1 MRTQT
6 RTRLGWSAASALAVV
21 MLAPELAQAQQT
33 GLFPLAPIRRQ
44 RPPCA
49 MEDPVYRLYR
59 TEYFG
64 YHPTCW
70 RRFPSGWGCP
80 SADAPDAAKEFKVLP
95 RDLPSSE
102 NSFQGPDAPDAEMP
116 ANRGNTAPGP
126 KAPTTDPLPSIPEEN
141 INPFKLDAKPIPPAD
156 RNPPAPDSPSATP
169 GSAPA
174 GGNAPPAPSAAR
186 EATTEEPLIALPDPT
201 LAQPDAGAG
210 SPPVAPAA
218 SNANAS
224 ANDLGPAASLA
235 PAQAPRR
242 TSLLSNLFSGK
253 GFRRR

>member
-1 MRTQT
+1 MRTQA

-21 MLAPELAQAQQT
+21 MLAPKLAQAQQT

-70 RRFPSGWGCP
+70 RRFPTGWGCP
-80 SADAPDAAKEFKVLP
+80 SAEVPDAAKEFKILP
-95 RDLPSSE
+95 RDLPR
-102 NSFQGPDAPDAEMP
+102 NDNGFQSPDGPDNGMGPD
-116 ANRGNTAPGP
+116 RGNTAPGP
-126 KAPTTDPLPSIPEEN
+126 KTPNNDPMPAIPEDN
-141 INPFKLDAKPIPPAD
+141 INPFKLDAKPVAPAD
-156 RNPPAPDSPSATP
+156 RNPPAPDSPSAAP
-169 GSAPA
+169 GAGPA
-174 GGNAPPAPSAAR
+174 GGNAPPASSAAH
-186 EATTEEPLIALPDPT
+186 AANTEEPLLALPDPS
-201 LAQPDAGAG
+201 LAQPDSGT
-210 SPPVAPAA
+210 PPVAPAA
-218 SNANAS
+218 SNSGAA
-224 ANDLGPAASLA
+224 DLGPAASNT

-253 GFRRR
+253 TFRRR